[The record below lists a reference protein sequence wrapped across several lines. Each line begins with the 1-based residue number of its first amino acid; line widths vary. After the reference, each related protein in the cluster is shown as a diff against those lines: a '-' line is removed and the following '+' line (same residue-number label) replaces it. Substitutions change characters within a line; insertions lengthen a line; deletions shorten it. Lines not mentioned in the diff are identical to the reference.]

1 MAKEYTDDELAKW
14 FRDKAASVKTGS
26 ARNKLLSAESRY
38 TDIDNELVG
47 NMYFFRYDPKFK
59 SVLPMY
65 DKYPLVIVIER
76 YNDGFLGLNMHYL
89 TQGQKQGAVK
99 LMNDFYTRKKPFTGV
114 TTGRG
119 LTNWELLINTST
131 AMESMA
137 NKSVHRYLYSH
148 VRSQYIRINKD
159 EYDKAIQLPIGE
171 WVYKR

>member
-1 MAKEYTDDELAKW
+1 ML
-14 FRDKAASVKTGS
+14 FRS
-26 ARNKLLSAESRY
+26 
-38 TDIDNELVG
+38 
-47 NMYFFRYDPKFK
+47 
-59 SVLPMY
+59 
-65 DKYPLVIVIER
+65 
-76 YNDGFLGLNMHYL
+76 
-89 TQGQKQGAVK
+89 
-99 LMNDFYTRKKPFTGV
+99 MNDFYTRKKPFTGV